1 MRHRRRRRS
10 CLEKSELLFVATT
23 PLHLWLLFHWL
34 LRPTCHKNAAR
45 ILFDVRKELKVT
57 AQVQSSNMEGVHSC
71 RDPAIVAIASWRIKL
86 NEGHCWHA
94 GHMLQRLYQIV
105 QVACS
110 PWTSERIRK
119 CSTGAGST
127 RLAAQRRAENSESEM
142 NQLLL
147 IRSLKL
153 LWPRLS
159 LQPTL
164 RKDKNKNPT
173 CPRAWQKSQC
183 PFWLAYV
190 FPVSSWLGLLDTVFT
205 SWFLWVEYAGVPYRL
220 ASCACQ
226 NDLAFFHFLLVHSTR
241 LPLAW
246 IMHTAHPINLQHAL
260 LNAQGFLISFL
271 FATEPSST
279 KNYFASSDSHHDISK
294 QLVDTTFVW
303 SFCHGTFAQLT
314 IPIICFTWQVIVPVS
329 SVFANSSKGT
339 EVEMSLSTPVTLSS
353 VQTDCFKLCHL
364 QSKKWHCPG
373 HSTTH
378 ARVCK

>member
-23 PLHLWLLFHWL
+23 PLHLWLLFHGL

-57 AQVQSSNMEGVHSC
+57 AQVQSSNIEGVHSC

-173 CPRAWQKSQC
+173 CPRAWQNHSVPSDWLTC
-183 PFWLAYV
+183 FRWVVGWACLTRFSPHGFCGLSMLESRIGWLPVLARTIWPFSTFCSFTQQD
-190 FPVSSWLGLLDTVFT
+190 FPWLGSCTPLIPSICNMRCSTLKV
-205 SWFLWVEYAGVPYRL
+205 SWF
-220 ASCACQ
+220 
-226 NDLAFFHFLLVHSTR
+226 HFS
-241 LPLAW
+241 
-246 IMHTAHPINLQHAL
+246 LQLSHRV
-260 LNAQGFLISFL
+260 QK
-271 FATEPSST
+271 T
-279 KNYFASSDSHHDISK
+279 K
-294 QLVDTTFVW
+294 Q
-303 SFCHGTFAQLT
+303 
-314 IPIICFTWQVIVPVS
+314 
-329 SVFANSSKGT
+329 
-339 EVEMSLSTPVTLSS
+339 
-353 VQTDCFKLCHL
+353 
-364 QSKKWHCPG
+364 
-373 HSTTH
+373 
-378 ARVCK
+378 

>member
-127 RLAAQRRAENSESEM
+127 RLAAQRRAEIQKRRHKGTRATRSYYPLDHSEM

-153 LWPRLS
+153 LCARLS

-173 CPRAWQKSQC
+173 CPRAWQRSQC
-183 PFWLAYV
+183 PFWFCLRGSGGWVVGWACLTRVSPHGFCGLSMLEFRIGWLPVLARTIWP
-190 FPVSSWLGLLDTVFT
+190 FSTFWLGSCTPLIPSICNMRCSTLKV
-205 SWFLWVEYAGVPYRL
+205 SWF
-220 ASCACQ
+220 
-226 NDLAFFHFLLVHSTR
+226 HFSLGLSHRV
-241 LPLAW
+241 
-246 IMHTAHPINLQHAL
+246 QK
-260 LNAQGFLISFL
+260 
-271 FATEPSST
+271 T
-279 KNYFASSDSHHDISK
+279 K
-294 QLVDTTFVW
+294 Q
-303 SFCHGTFAQLT
+303 
-314 IPIICFTWQVIVPVS
+314 
-329 SVFANSSKGT
+329 
-339 EVEMSLSTPVTLSS
+339 
-353 VQTDCFKLCHL
+353 
-364 QSKKWHCPG
+364 
-373 HSTTH
+373 
-378 ARVCK
+378 